1 MQMGDERM
9 RTPLLC
15 WGPGVRLGMLHFGP
29 LAPPRGSRKWRRAAA
44 LVEAVVVV
52 PVLAIIA
59 FNALEFARYAQ
70 VRMLVR
76 YAQAEGLRECSVSAN
91 HLHNPTGNADGNAKA
106 KDAARAALGPWS
118 GRWFDAVEPPDC
130 DFKGATGE
138 YAPVSFPLTADYKCS
153 YPLSFCHLMNRQVQ
167 GTAGLSMPMQTAYY
181 AKQSLDPYDG
191 PQTPCQ
197 KGESGYSVDV
207 HGECV
212 ATTSTDAGGG
222 GGPVG
227 DGYCQYGGDYD
238 NCSACYANCE
248 TMINQGCTDD
258 TCTPYA
264 SCKAGCSQSYPYPNE
279 PGQTGCTAT
288 ETAQCSAQC
297 AQGTGG
303 VSASLCFSSCIA
315 QCNN

>member
-1 MQMGDERM
+1 M
-9 RTPLLC
+9 
-15 WGPGVRLGMLHFGP
+15 
-29 LAPPRGSRKWRRAAA
+29 
-44 LVEAVVVV
+44 VV

-207 HGECV
+207 HGDCV
-212 ATTSTDAGGG
+212 ATTSTDAGAPPPAMCAAATAAQTNCSSSIGGCFSGSSRQSGETQQQCVDRVHGALVSAINSLPPSCAGSSYTVASESSSCNVTMSTGG
-222 GGPVG
+222 GGGGVTTCTQAQRDG
-227 DGYCQYGGDYD
+227 CSTGYCQ
-238 NCSACYANCE
+238 SAFASDPA
-248 TMINQGCTDD
+248 GK
-258 TCTPYA
+258 A
-264 SCKAGCSQSYPYPNE
+264 SCVAACIAGC
-279 PGQTGCTAT
+279 
-288 ETAQCSAQC
+288 
-297 AQGTGG
+297 GG
-303 VSASLCFSSCIA
+303 
-315 QCNN
+315 